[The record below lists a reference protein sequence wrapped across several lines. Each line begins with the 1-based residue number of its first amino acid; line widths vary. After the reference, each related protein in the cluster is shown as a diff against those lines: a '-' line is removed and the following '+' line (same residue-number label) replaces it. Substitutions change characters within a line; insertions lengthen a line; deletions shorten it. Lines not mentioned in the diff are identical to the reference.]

1 MDLHTL
7 DLLLTDSQRKLKAML
22 NKIQAVLLLIDD
34 AQCEVAF
41 QALVTISRPVL
52 DKRTSHQSSRYDD
65 MNLEELVA
73 GGDASVEEKK
83 RKPIAKPVSVEKKR
97 GRPPKRK
104 QGKKMKQKE
113 DEEEEDEDEEDDGNN
128 NAIVLSDSSPS
139 RPPRKVV
146 AKKLDV
152 EGDNDK
158 VLDWDFQ
165 KVCLFVCFFGAFYGV
180 LLLCFL
186 CF

>member
-1 MDLHTL
+1 M
-7 DLLLTDSQRKLKAML
+7 
-22 NKIQAVLLLIDD
+22 
-34 AQCEVAF
+34 
-41 QALVTISRPVL
+41 

-165 KVCLFVCFFGAFYGV
+165 KVCLFVCFVCLFLVRFMGFCFCAFCV
-180 LLLCFL
+180 FKPSLSISMATFCELFL
-186 CF
+186 AKVTLRDHYTCTGSENFRKG